1 MILMD
6 YEIIPTSITFFLPAT
21 ESGPVWKIKGSQER
35 FSIMILCHLSA
46 RSDAGGK
53 EIKKDE
59 QVILARGDTADTA
72 HSLCL
77 CLSVSFSVSDHG
89 KVGPGE

>member
-1 MILMD
+1 
-6 YEIIPTSITFFLPAT
+6 
-21 ESGPVWKIKGSQER
+21 
-35 FSIMILCHLSA
+35 MILCHMSA

-59 QVILARGDTADTA
+59 QVILAREDTADTA

-77 CLSVSFSVSDHG
+77 CLSVSFSVSDRG

>member
-1 MILMD
+1 M
-6 YEIIPTSITFFLPAT
+6 
-21 ESGPVWKIKGSQER
+21 WKIKGSQER

-59 QVILARGDTADTA
+59 QVILAREDTADTA